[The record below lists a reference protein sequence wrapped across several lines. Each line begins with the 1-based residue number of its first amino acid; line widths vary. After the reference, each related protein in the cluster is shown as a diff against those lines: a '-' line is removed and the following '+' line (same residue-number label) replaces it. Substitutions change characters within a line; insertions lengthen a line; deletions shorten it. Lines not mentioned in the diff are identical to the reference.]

1 MSFSTIMFDVPE
13 QGIGRLTLNR
23 PDQYNALNRALTEEA
38 SEVLTDFAA
47 NDELQVMILTGSGES
62 FSAGG
67 DLAWLLEADDDQKKR
82 DIVHRAGELIS
93 TLDGMEKPLLAAVNG
108 VAAGA
113 GTALALAC
121 DMIIASESARF
132 APNFVNIGAVPDSG
146 ASWYLPRAVG
156 YHKAAELML
165 TGRLIKAE
173 EALGMGIFNRVV
185 PAAALEK
192 ETLDLAR
199 RISNGPREA
208 IRSIKK
214 MLKMSRFNS
223 LDSQLDIEA
232 DLQVMAWSH
241 PEFAE
246 GVKAFLERRP
256 PKFP

>member
-23 PDQYNALNRALTEEA
+23 PDQYNALNRTLTEEA
-38 SEVLTDFAA
+38 SEVLTEFAA
-47 NDELQVMILTGSGES
+47 HDELQVMILTGSGKS

-82 DIVHRAGELIS
+82 DIVDRAGGLIS
-93 TLDGMEKPLLAAVNG
+93 TLDSMEKPLIAAVNG

-121 DMIIASESARF
+121 DMVIASESARF

-165 TGRLIKAE
+165 TGRLLKAE
-173 EALGMGIFNRVV
+173 EALEMGIFNRVV

-199 RISNGPREA
+199 RMSSGPWEA

-223 LDSQLDIEA
+223 LESQLDIEA
-232 DLQVMAWSH
+232 THQVMAWSH
-241 PEFAE
+241 SEFAE
-246 GVKAFLERRP
+246 GVKAFLEKRSPR
-256 PKFP
+256 FS

>member
-23 PDQYNALNRALTEEA
+23 PDQYNALNRTLTEEA
-38 SEVLTDFAA
+38 SEVLTEFAA
-47 NDELQVMILTGSGES
+47 HDELQVMILTGSGKS

-82 DIVHRAGELIS
+82 DIVDRAGGLIS
-93 TLDGMEKPLLAAVNG
+93 TLDSMEKPLIAAVNG

-121 DMIIASESARF
+121 DMVIASESARF

-165 TGRLIKAE
+165 TGRLLKAE
-173 EALGMGIFNRVV
+173 EALEMGIFNRVV

-199 RISNGPREA
+199 RMSSGPREA
-208 IRSIKK
+208 IKSIKK

-232 DLQVMAWSH
+232 TLQVMAWSH
-241 PEFAE
+241 QEFAE
-246 GVKAFLERRP
+246 GVKAFLEKRSPR
-256 PKFP
+256 FS